1 MFYRELMGEN
11 RMNDI
16 RKQAVFW
23 SSFVYEK
30 WKFYLAATPNGLCYV
45 GSPNKSFEEVNEWA
59 KRRFSK
65 LELIENDRALQP
77 YIEELLEYF
86 EGKRASFTFPLDIQG
101 TSFQQEI
108 WNALNEIPYGETFT
122 YSQIAEMIRKPSA
135 VRAVG
140 TAIGANPILIS
151 VPCHRVIGKNG
162 KLTGYRGGLEMK
174 KHLLSLE
181 KEREGSTNI

>member
-1 MFYRELMGEN
+1 
-11 RMNDI
+11 MNDI

-23 SSFVYEK
+23 SSFVYEN
-30 WKFYLAATPNGLCYV
+30 WKFYLAATSNGLCYV
-45 GSPNKSFEEVNEWA
+45 GSPNKSFEEVKEWA
-59 KRRFSK
+59 KRRFSNF
-65 LELIENDRALQP
+65 ELIEDDRELQP

-86 EGKRASFTFPLDIQG
+86 EGKRASFTFPMDIQG

-181 KEREGSTNI
+181 KERGGITNI